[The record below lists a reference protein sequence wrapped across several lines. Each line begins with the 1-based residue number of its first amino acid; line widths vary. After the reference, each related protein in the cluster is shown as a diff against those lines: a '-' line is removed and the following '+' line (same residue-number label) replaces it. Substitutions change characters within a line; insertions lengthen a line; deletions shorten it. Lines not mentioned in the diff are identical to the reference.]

1 MSLGKKSFLLLFIA
15 ILTIKLASAQDGPDF
30 YFTIDMVKLPVS
42 EVEDDFT
49 FENRNNE
56 TRHNGTIVLRRRKL
70 PVEPLFASGYSTIFE
85 RALKDPIPGR
95 IKICFF
101 WVLTTPFLKTLILIL
116 IF

>member
-70 PVEPLFASGYSTIFE
+70 PVEPLFAVGIQQSLKE
-85 RALKDPIPGR
+85 RLKIRYQGGL
-95 IKICFF
+95 KFVFF
-101 WVLTTPFLKTLILIL
+101 GF
-116 IF
+116 